1 MRARLFQTLMAV
13 VSLATSGCIMIG
25 GGWGGP
31 TVWAE
36 ATETLPIDPVGLE
49 SLVVRTHNGEITLN
63 GQPEGASESSVTVF
77 KKGGGLSLAEAEKA
91 LAAIEVYV
99 ESVGDDMTRVGWRW
113 TGPKWRHRRG
123 QVSFEIKAPGRLDFD
138 GETHN
143 GGVKVVG
150 VTGDVVIVTHNGDV
164 NVDSTNGKL
173 RAESHNG
180 ALTIDYA
187 GDDLKLVTHN
197 GDIKADL
204 GRCSSVGGA
213 ITTHNGGV
221 TVGMG
226 EDTSAKLRCQTH
238 NGRVS
243 SKLPLNDAEISRSKV
258 IGTIGQG
265 GNDLTITTHN
275 GGIQIKKSAG

>member
-1 MRARLFQTLMAV
+1 MHVRLFQTLAAV
-13 VSLATSGCIMIG
+13 LSLGTSGCIVMG

-36 ATETLPIDPVGLE
+36 ATEILPIDPAGLE
-49 SLVVRTHNGEITLN
+49 SLVVRTHNGEITFA
-63 GQPEGASESSVTVF
+63 GQPEGASQPMVTAF
-77 KKGGGLSLAEAEKA
+77 KKGGGLTLGQAEEA
-91 LAAIEVYV
+91 LAAIQVYV
-99 ESVGDDMTRVGWRW
+99 ESGAAGVTKIGWRW
-113 TGPKWRHRRG
+113 TGAKWRHRRG

-143 GGVKVVG
+143 GGVEVVG

-164 NVDSTNGKL
+164 NVDSANGKL
-173 RAESHNG
+173 RAETHNG

-187 GDDLKLVTHN
+187 GDDLKLTTHN
-197 GDIKADL
+197 GGIRADL
-204 GRCSSVGGA
+204 GRCRSVGGS
-213 ITTHNGGV
+213 ISTHNGGIK
-221 TVGMG
+221 VGMS
-226 EDTSAKLRCQTH
+226 DTTSARLRCQTH